1 MITHYLP
8 ILDQL
13 EPFLIAHDGIRGDL
27 QLCPA
32 GIEIPP
38 QNVFHP
44 QHRKN
49 GEFLRML
56 ALVDQLT
63 FGPFGMDM
71 PSWVFYDCAVMPGAV
86 FGLGIRAHK
95 LEPWARDAMKV
106 PADYQGLV
114 PMSQFI
120 AIPILSGFVPGRA
133 APRTWLLYTL
143 ESMNQVSAGIAPFG
157 TLHLTLFLGLH
168 VFPIEELWGATQW
181 RSPKLDTYADLGPLE
196 LRTAYTPAHSLPR
209 TFSFRLTISPEHLT
223 SVLTAPRVHP
233 LAPPPNA
240 LLDVDDVAALQ
251 ALQRE
256 IEAGLRVEVVGRPY
270 AHGTHVRVPL
280 HRQALDP
287 QGASDVAL

>member
-1 MITHYLP
+1 MLTHYLP
-8 ILDQL
+8 ILDKL
-13 EPFLIAHDGIRGDL
+13 EPFLIAHDGIAGDL
-27 QLCPA
+27 QLNPA
-32 GIEIPP
+32 GVRIPP

-44 QHRKN
+44 QRRKN

-56 ALVDQLT
+56 ALVDTLT

-71 PSWVFYDCAVMPGAV
+71 PGWVFYDCAVMPGAV
-86 FGLGIRAHK
+86 FGLGMRAAN
-95 LEPWARDAMKV
+95 LEPWARAAMKV
-106 PADYQGLV
+106 PDDYDGLV

-157 TLHLTLFLGLH
+157 TLHLTLYLGLH

-181 RSPKLDTYADLGPLE
+181 RSPKLQTYADLGPLE

-209 TFSFRLTISPEHLT
+209 TFSFRLTIDHAHIG
-223 SVLTAPRVHP
+223 SVLASPRAHP

-240 LLDVDDVAALQ
+240 LLDVDDVAALV

-256 IEAGLRVEVVGRPY
+256 IESGLLVQVVGAPF

-280 HRQALDP
+280 HRQALD
-287 QGASDVAL
+287 